1 MMCKWSSKSMAKPNE
16 QSLWNDLN
24 ESYNLNIFIAYSAR
38 ALVSCPSNNFCFEFL
53 ERNRM
58 FY

>member
-24 ESYNLNIFIAYSAR
+24 ESEHIYCIFCKGIGQLSKQ
-38 ALVSCPSNNFCFEFL
+38 
-53 ERNRM
+53 
-58 FY
+58 